1 MGFSGKQGMLIGF
14 WTVAIVATSVLIWHE
29 DRFLAV
35 SGVPVAQI
43 ARTQRDVNYRGEN
56 DIRWKRLGGYK
67 QSIYDGD
74 KLATGAQ
81 SSAVIDFGDGRAA
94 NVGPDTTLG
103 LSSIKQTSGMT
114 YIIALSK
121 GSVAIQKVSVT
132 NPVIKTQFP
141 IIIRSD
147 GRDYLI
153 EPGDERGVYR
163 DDSGVKEFV
172 GRRQPKPSK
181 IVRPE
186 PPAPAKIDVPVAVV
200 AGLINESPVSLVE
213 QTNVIMAPT
222 ETTLKEVVPMESVQK
237 DVPKPAS
244 KKLVKPTVAPM
255 SVAPQIASP
264 SPPSSPVRTEPLI
277 VPNNSG
283 GDTELDFS
291 AWSREYYSF
300 QSLMSLRGDLGILRW
315 KESSSARGLING
327 AQLEPAI
334 ELKSG
339 ENRKELVLPRTG
351 TLKLK
356 IEDFGDLKA
365 STDREGVPCA
375 VLSIRGGSKVS
386 QGIAKPKWVFKGE
399 PREIQI
405 CSYRDALENLPIVV
419 SVASLE
425 GGQASQRPKL
435 FPKPSSGNLKFQM
448 TVTTGSQLSALF
460 PIILKNESF
469 RIAST
474 QGMASR
480 GIFIA
485 RSGKVV
491 MQLSGPGFNGRNA
504 DQLREKIG
512 GDIVFKGSRDALL
525 DAAGLTHDQLK
536 EMVSRGDAQGR
547 RIYMHKSGNL
557 LPVSRSFLEERK
569 EVATFVKSV
578 ASQLFAEK
586 VEVIA
591 YK

>member
-1 MGFSGKQGMLIGF
+1 LGFSGKQGILIGF
-14 WTVAIVATSVLIWHE
+14 WAVAIVATSALIWHE

-56 DIRWKRLGGYK
+56 DIRWKRIGGSTQK
-67 QSIYDGD
+67 IYDGD

-94 NVGPDTTLG
+94 NVGPDTTLA
-103 LSSIKQTSGMT
+103 LSSIRQTSGLT

-121 GSVAIQKVSVT
+121 GSIAIQKISVS

-172 GRRQPKPSK
+172 GRRQPKLSK
-181 IVRPE
+181 MARPE
-186 PPAPAKIDVPVAVV
+186 PPAAAKIDVPVAVV
-200 AGLINESPVSLVE
+200 ASLINESPVSLVD
-213 QTNVIMAPT
+213 QTNVVMAPV
-222 ETTLKEVVPMESVQK
+222 EASIKEVVPVESVQQK
-237 DVPKPAS
+237 DVRKLGP
-244 KKLVKPTVAPM
+244 KKLVKPIVAP
-255 SVAPQIASP
+255 VIAAPQITSP
-264 SPPSSPVRTEPLI
+264 LPPVRAEPL
-277 VPNNSG
+277 PLANNAG
-283 GDTELDFS
+283 GDTDLDFS
-291 AWSREYYSF
+291 SLSREYYSF
-300 QSLMSLRGDLGILRW
+300 QTLMSLKGELGILRW
-315 KESSSARGLING
+315 KESSSARGLIKG

-339 ENRKELVLPRTG
+339 ENSKEMVLPRTG
-351 TLKLK
+351 ILKLK
-356 IEDFGDLKA
+356 IEDFGELKA
-365 STDREGVPCA
+365 NTDRDGVPCA
-375 VLSIRGGSKVS
+375 VLSIRVGSKAT
-386 QGIAKPKWVFKGE
+386 QGVAKPNWVFKGE

-405 CSYRDALENLPIVV
+405 CSYREALGNLPIVV

-435 FPKPSSGNLKFQM
+435 FPKPSSGNQKFQM
-448 TVTTGSQLSALF
+448 IVTTGSQLSALF
-460 PIILKNESF
+460 PIIFKNESF

-491 MQLSGPGFNGRNA
+491 MQLSGPGFNARNA

-512 GDIVFKGSRDALL
+512 GDIVFKGPRDALL

-536 EMVSRGDAQGR
+536 DMVSRGDAQGR

-557 LPVSRSFLEERK
+557 LPISRSFLEERK
-569 EVATFVKSV
+569 EVASFVKSV
-578 ASQLFAEK
+578 ASQLFSEK

>member
-1 MGFSGKQGMLIGF
+1 MLIGF

-29 DRFLAV
+29 DRFLAI

-43 ARTQRDVNYRGEN
+43 ARTQKDVNYRGEN
-56 DIRWKRLGGYK
+56 DIRWKRLSGSK
-67 QSIYDGD
+67 QDIYDGD

-81 SSAVIDFGDGRAA
+81 SSTVIDFGDGRAA

-132 NPVIKTQFP
+132 NPGIKTQFP

-186 PPAPAKIDVPVAVV
+186 PPAPAKIDVPAAVV
-200 AGLINESPVSLVE
+200 ASLINESPVSLVE
-213 QTNVIMAPT
+213 QNNVVVAPA
-222 ETTLKEVVPMESVQK
+222 ETTLEEVVPMESVQK
-237 DVPKPAS
+237 VVPKIVPKLGS
-244 KKLVKPTVAPM
+244 KKVVKPIVAPVI
-255 SVAPQIASP
+255 VAPQIASP
-264 SPPSSPVRTEPLI
+264 SPPSPPVRTEPLI
-277 VPNNSG
+277 VPNNAG

-291 AWSREYYSF
+291 ALSREYYSF

-339 ENRKELVLPRTG
+339 ENRKEMLLPRTG
-351 TLKLK
+351 TLRLK

-365 STDREGVPCA
+365 STDRDGVPCA

-386 QGIAKPKWVFKGE
+386 QGFAKPNWVFKGE

-405 CSYRDALENLPIVV
+405 CSYRDALENLPLVV

-425 GGQASQRPKL
+425 GGHASQRPKL

-485 RSGKVV
+485 RSGKVI
-491 MQLSGPGFNGRNA
+491 MQLSGPGFNARNA

-569 EVATFVKSV
+569 EVARFVKSV